1 MGYPT
6 MIPVNLFGFALKIL
20 CSIKLYVCGGVH
32 AMHRLEG
39 VAGTSSILYL
49 IILR

>member
-1 MGYPT
+1 MSYPT
-6 MIPVNLFGFALKIL
+6 MIPVNLFGFALNIL
-20 CSIKLYVCGGVH
+20 CNIKLYVCGGVH

-39 VAGTSSILYL
+39 DVGISSVLFL

>member
-6 MIPVNLFGFALKIL
+6 MIPVNLFGFALNIL

-32 AMHRLEG
+32 PMHRLEG
-39 VAGTSSILYL
+39 DVETSSILYL
-49 IILR
+49 IILK